1 MLVNSKYYLK
11 HRLNFIIPILY
22 QSMRKYVIGG
32 NWKMQIPNIS
42 DSTSTATEIANELK
56 KYNVE
61 VFVSPSYNSLFSVSE
76 EINGSPLKLAAQ
88 NMAAKET
95 GAFTGEISVLS
106 LLELNVEYV
115 LLGHSERRRIF
126 NESNE
131 LINDK
136 VHLALKHGLKVV
148 LCIGE
153 TAKERS
159 DGLMKTVNEDQLA
172 NSLKDVSTDQMN
184 NLIIAYEPVWAI
196 NSPHLNPGIKIR
208 PATIEEA
215 NDSHAVV
222 RNWLQDNYGSIANS
236 VRIQYGGSMKGSNAQ
251 KLLSQPDIDG
261 GLIGGASLKAETFM
275 PIIKF
280 ADVLQS

>member
-1 MLVNSKYYLK
+1 
-11 HRLNFIIPILY
+11 
-22 QSMRKYVIGG
+22 
-32 NWKMQIPNIS
+32 MQIPKIT
-42 DSTSTATEIANELK
+42 DSISTANEIAIELK

-61 VFVSPSYNSLFSVSE
+61 VFISPSYNSLYPVSE
-76 EINGSPLKLAAQ
+76 NIKGSSLKLAAQ

-106 LLELNVEYV
+106 LLESNVEYV

-131 LINDK
+131 LINEK
-136 VHLALKHGLKVV
+136 IHLALEHGLKVV

-153 TAKERS
+153 TGKERS

-172 NSLKDVSTDQMN
+172 NSLRDVATDQMK

-196 NSPHLNPGIKIR
+196 NSPHLNPGIEIR

-236 VRIQYGGSMKGSNAQ
+236 VRIQYGGSMKASNAEE
-251 KLLSQPDIDG
+251 LLSQPDIDG
-261 GLIGGASLKAETFM
+261 GLIGGASLKAETLI

-280 ADVLQS
+280 ADTLQS